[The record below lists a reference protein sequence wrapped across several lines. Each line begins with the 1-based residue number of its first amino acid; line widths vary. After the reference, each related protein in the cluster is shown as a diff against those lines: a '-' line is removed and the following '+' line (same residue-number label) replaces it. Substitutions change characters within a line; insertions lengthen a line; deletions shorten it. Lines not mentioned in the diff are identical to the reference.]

1 MNAGTARVRLGPVQL
16 LGSTLL
22 LRPPRFADFAEWR
35 RIRLRDRDLIEP
47 FWHTSPLAWEQRHTA
62 AHWVRECL
70 EAATH
75 ARTGLAVS
83 TVIELDGRF
92 AGQVEIGG
100 IDRRARHGEM
110 GIWIDARQARNGFGG
125 LAASVLLDYGFE
137 VLGLRRIVAPI
148 SVGNKA
154 AAHGARQVGYVCEAR
169 MAALFDVGGA
179 RTDHDLWAVTAD
191 RMPAAGFTRS
201 WIEHVSARQGDA
213 SARAHHG
220 EGAPSGAASPTGPGA
235 TARATGSGVTTPP
248 TGPGVTTVL
257 AVSTRYRAGQ
267 LRRALRRVVP
277 AAPITVPVSGYEEV
291 VLRTPRAADARA
303 WRAAHPGNESAWYR
317 EFISSRTGFHASAGL
332 LLILDVGGEYA
343 GECRLFDVDLF
354 GRNARLRLRADPA
367 HADDGVRAAAIRAL
381 VDFAFTRLGLYRVST
396 EIPVADTESAAV
408 AANAGLLEEG
418 TMRAFTGPTGVRAD
432 HTLWASTQRSRG

>member
-1 MNAGTARVRLGPVQL
+1 MNAATTGLRLGPVHL
-16 LGSTLL
+16 LGSTLV
-22 LRPPRFADFAEWR
+22 LRPPRFADFAAWR
-35 RIRLRDRDLIEP
+35 HIRLRDRDLIEP
-47 FWHTSPLAWEQRHTA
+47 FWHSSPQSWEQRHSA

-75 ARTGLAVS
+75 ARAGLAVS

-110 GIWIDARQARNGFGG
+110 GIWIDARQARHGFGG
-125 LAASVLLDYGFE
+125 LAASVLLDYGFG
-137 VLGLRRIVAPI
+137 VLGLERVVAPI

-169 MAALFDVGGA
+169 LAGLFDVGGA

-191 RMPAAGFTRS
+191 RMPAGGFTRS
-201 WIEHVSARQGDA
+201 WIEHVGARQGDA
-213 SARAHHG
+213 STRARHR
-220 EGAPSGAASPTGPGA
+220 EGAPTQVEPTGPDA
-235 TARATGSGVTTPP
+235 AAVTTDPGAVAEP
-248 TGPGVTTVL
+248 TGPSAATVL
-257 AVSTRYRAGQ
+257 AVSARYRAGQ
-267 LRRALRRVVP
+267 LRRTLHRILP
-277 AAPITVPVSGYEEV
+277 AAPITVPVPGYESV

-303 WRAAHPGNESAWYR
+303 WRAAQPGNKSGWYR
-317 EFISSRTGFHASAGL
+317 EFISSRTGFHTSAGL

-396 EIPVADTESAAV
+396 ETPVADTASAAV

-432 HTLWASTQRSRG
+432 HTLWASTRRSRG

>member
-1 MNAGTARVRLGPVQL
+1 MNAGTARVRLGPVHL
-16 LGSTLL
+16 LGSTLR
-22 LRPPRFADFAEWR
+22 LRPPRFADFPEWR

-47 FWHTSPLAWEQRHTA
+47 FWHTSPLPWERRHTA

-75 ARTGLAVS
+75 ARAGLAVS

-125 LAASVLLDYGFE
+125 LAASVLLDYGFD
-137 VLGLRRIVAPI
+137 VLGLERIVAPI

-154 AAHGARQVGYVCEAR
+154 AAHGARQVGYLCEAR
-169 MAALFDVGGA
+169 MAAMFDVGGGRA
-179 RTDHDLWAVTAD
+179 DHDLWAITAD
-191 RMPAAGFTRS
+191 RRPAAGFTRS
-201 WIEHVSARQGDA
+201 WIDHVSARQGDA
-213 SARAHHG
+213 SAAARHR
-220 EGAPSGAASPTGPGA
+220 EPTASPSATAGPGA
-235 TARATGSGVTTPP
+235 A
-248 TGPGVTTVL
+248 TVL
-257 AVSTRYRAGQ
+257 AVSARYRAGQ
-267 LRRALRRVVP
+267 LRRTLRRVQP
-277 AAPITVPVSGYEEV
+277 AAAITVPVPGYRTV
-291 VLRTPRAADARA
+291 VLRSPRLADARA
-303 WRAAHPGNESAWYR
+303 WRAAHHGNESAWVR

-381 VDFAFTRLGLYRVST
+381 VDYAFTRLGLYRVST
-396 EIPVADTESAAV
+396 EIPVEDTESAAV
-408 AANAGLLEEG
+408 AAHAGLLEEG